1 MNVKERVMK
10 KIDRET
16 RKVGFEFGDIPR
28 QWIARAIDLAVEETI
43 IEVEKLIKKY
53 RGYKC

>member
-43 IEVEKLIKKY
+43 IEVEKLFKKY
-53 RGYKC
+53 RGV